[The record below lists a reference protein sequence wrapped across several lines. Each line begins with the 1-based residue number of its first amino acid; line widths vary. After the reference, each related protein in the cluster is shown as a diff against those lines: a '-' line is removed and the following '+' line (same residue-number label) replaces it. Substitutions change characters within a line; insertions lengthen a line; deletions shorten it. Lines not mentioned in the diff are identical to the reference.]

1 VGILKFRIQTES
13 NLAPAGQVS
22 FATPDGPAMGA
33 PAKTGEK
40 FILNATPKPEWLNWN
55 PSIPED

>member
-1 VGILKFRIQTES
+1 
-13 NLAPAGQVS
+13 
-22 FATPDGPAMGA
+22 MGA

-40 FILNATPKPEWLNWN
+40 FILNATSKPEWLNWN